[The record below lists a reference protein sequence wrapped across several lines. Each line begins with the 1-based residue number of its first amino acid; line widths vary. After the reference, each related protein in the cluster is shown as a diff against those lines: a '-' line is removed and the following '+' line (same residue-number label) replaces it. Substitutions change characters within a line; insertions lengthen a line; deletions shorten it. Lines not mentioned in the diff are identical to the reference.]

1 MNDIQQSTITARE
14 LEVLKQFTM
23 SFMTVY
29 SFMPPKE
36 FLGIFLTLHRLA
48 MQLETL
54 KKSIPTITIAQAP
67 TLDAFH
73 AQAIAN
79 IQSHRSMMR

>member
-1 MNDIQQSTITARE
+1 MSEIQQPNITVQE

-23 SFMTVY
+23 SFITVY

-48 MQLETL
+48 KQIEAL
-54 KKSIPTITIAQAP
+54 KKSIPTITITQAP
-67 TLDAFH
+67 TLTAFH
-73 AQAIAN
+73 AQALAN
-79 IQSHRSMMR
+79 IQQQRSMMR